1 MVGPGKLLE
10 GVRRAKLSVGRKHSH
25 GVGGH
30 PMTEG
35 GKERSSL
42 RGAGG
47 LRTFAAVGMWK
58 AGGE

>member
-10 GVRRAKLSVGRKHSH
+10 DVRRAKLLVGRKHSH

-35 GKERSSL
+35 GKEGSSL

-47 LRTFAAVGMWK
+47 LRTLRLLECGSLE
-58 AGGE
+58 GE